1 MALASLNCE
10 QVPSNNSTDKEISL
24 LNESN
29 VLNNYIPIETKASD
43 DENPPW
49 MNVEIWLP
57 QRMRGF

>member
-1 MALASLNCE
+1 MALASLNWE
-10 QVPSNNSTDKEISL
+10 QVPSNNTTDKEISL

-49 MNVEIWLP
+49 MNVEI
-57 QRMRGF
+57 